1 MRKNYRYHQS
11 EMAGGIFIPIFKKG
25 KAKNMGS
32 VSKET
37 RDKWI
42 QAIKDCGQSLIDN
55 AEKIAGDYDFQR
67 SVYISIDLTPG
78 EVVEIS
84 VDTRYLPKASKGD
97 DKIIV
102 LTGGKQVEFIE

>member
-1 MRKNYRYHQS
+1 
-11 EMAGGIFIPIFKKG
+11 MAGGIFIPIFEKG
-25 KAKNMGS
+25 KVENMGS

-42 QAIKDCGQSLIDN
+42 QAIKDCGQSLVDN

-67 SVYISIDLTPG
+67 SVYISMDLAPG

-84 VDTRYLPKASKGD
+84 VNTSYCPKANGRE
-97 DKIIV
+97 DKIVV
-102 LTGGKQVEFIE
+102 LPQPNSYEFIE

>member
-1 MRKNYRYHQS
+1 
-11 EMAGGIFIPIFKKG
+11 MAGGIFIPIFKKG
-25 KAKNMGS
+25 KVNDMGS

-37 RDKWI
+37 QDKWI

-67 SVYISIDLTPG
+67 SVYISMDLTPG

-84 VDTRYLPKASKGD
+84 VNTSYCPKANGRK

-102 LTGGKQVEFIE
+102 LPQPNSYEFIE

>member
-1 MRKNYRYHQS
+1 
-11 EMAGGIFIPIFKKG
+11 
-25 KAKNMGS
+25 MGS
-32 VSKET
+32 VSKKIQ
-37 RDKWI
+37 DKWI
-42 QAIKDCGQSLIDN
+42 QAIKDCGQSLIEN

-84 VDTRYLPKASKGD
+84 VDTRYLPKASEGD